1 MDKLQ
6 KNANRITIGAFI
18 FIIAG
23 FCLWGL
29 ISPDSEVSKPER
41 RKLAQAPVLSIDNIM
56 GGRYFSELD
65 KYLADQ
71 FPLRDAFRSL
81 NAGFRLGALSQSD
94 VNGLYIENEVIFK
107 STYPVNEKN
116 VIKFAQ
122 ATNKI
127 YHEFIEGRADHYYAG
142 VIPDK
147 EYFSNHLKADAG
159 EAAEIFK
166 LNLEGAWY
174 IDIFKGLNLESYYK
188 TDTHWSQD
196 KLLPVMD
203 ILGREMGFDTAK
215 NYEVKTL
222 SPFYGVYWGQLAL
235 DLPGEDLKYLTNSA
249 IDQSV
254 VSNIEKPEFKQVY
267 DVDAFEGVDGYD
279 VFLSGATP
287 LISIVS
293 PLAETDKELVIFRD
307 SFGSS
312 IAPLFLNHYGKV
324 TLVDLRYLS
333 PDILG
338 EYVDCTGK
346 DVLVLYSSLI
356 LNSSIVF

>member
-1 MDKLQ
+1 MDKLR
-6 KNANRITIGAFI
+6 KNADRVTIAVFL

-23 FCLWGL
+23 FCLWGI
-29 ISPDSEVSKPER
+29 ISPDSETSKPER
-41 RKLAQAPVLSIDNIM
+41 RKLAQAPVLSVGSVMD
-56 GGRYFSELD
+56 GSYFSGLD

-81 NAGFRLGALSQSD
+81 NAGFRLGAFSQSD
-94 VNGLYIENEVIFK
+94 VNSLYVENGVIFK
-107 STYPVNEKN
+107 NGYPVNEKN
-116 VIKFAQ
+116 VIKFAE
-122 ATNKI
+122 AANKV
-127 YHEFIEGRADHYYAG
+127 YREHIEGRAANYYAC

-147 EYFSNHLKADAG
+147 EFYSSHLKADAG
-159 EAAEIFK
+159 EIADIFQH
-166 LNLEGAWY
+166 NLEGARY
-174 IDIFKGLNLESYYK
+174 IDIFKGLSIESYYK

-203 ILGREMGFDTAK
+203 ILGKEMGFEAAK
-215 NYEVKTL
+215 NYEVQTL

-235 DLPGEDLKYLTNSA
+235 DLPGEELKYLTNST
-249 IDQSV
+249 IEQSI
-254 VSNIEKPEFKQVY
+254 VSNIEKPGMKQVY
-267 DVDAFEGVDGYD
+267 DAEAFEGVDGYD

-293 PLAETDKELVIFRD
+293 PLAETDKELVLFRD

-312 IAPLFLNHYGKV
+312 IAPLFLNHYSKV

-346 DVLVLYSSLI
+346 DVLVLYSALI